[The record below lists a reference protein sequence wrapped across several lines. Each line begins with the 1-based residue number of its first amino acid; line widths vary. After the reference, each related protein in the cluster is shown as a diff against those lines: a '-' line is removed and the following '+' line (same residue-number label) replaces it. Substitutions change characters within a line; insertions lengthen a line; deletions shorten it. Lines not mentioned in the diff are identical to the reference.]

1 MTYLKLKNLFEE
13 QSLLNDINGILSWDM
28 ATYMPAKSRNQR
40 KKQIKVLYDYKKNI
54 FNEIKKNELFNR
66 IEELKLDHKD
76 RINVELMK
84 DKFEYFE
91 TISFDRIQKKTSL
104 SIECEGLWREAKE
117 KSDFTIVKDSF
128 NKLMKLIKEES
139 EILSQ
144 KKQLS
149 KYDCLLLKYD
159 RSLNSKK
166 LKKLFNHIEK
176 FINLKLPIIE
186 KNQKNDTNLLD
197 ANKKLSEEEQFN
209 LSKVFMKKL
218 GFDFSKGRIDKSM
231 HPFCG
236 GSTDDVRITTRF
248 DENDAFSCFD
258 ALMHETGH
266 ALYEQGLPSNWAHQ
280 PIGSAAGMSLHE
292 SQSLFIE
299 KQLIK
304 SLPVSKYLEN
314 ILQEK
319 LGKVSKEWTSQK
331 IFKSRNRVK
340 KSFIRVDADE
350 VTYPLHIIHRF
361 NIEYKIINENISEFH
376 LPDLWNDEFL
386 KIFGMKVDCDTN
398 GCLQDI
404 HWFGGDFGYFPTYS
418 VGAFIAAQLLN
429 EIKNQFPAL
438 NNMLENGDFQQI
450 IGWLRINIH
459 QKGNES
465 KINELLSTSTK
476 EILNLKYFKN
486 HIINRFVKGNF

>member
-1 MTYLKLKNLFEE
+1 MTYSKLKNLFEE

-40 KKQIKVLYDYKKNI
+40 KKQIKVLYDYKKKI

-76 RINVELMK
+76 RINIELMK

-128 NKLMKLIKEES
+128 NKLMKLTKEES

-186 KNQKNDTNLLD
+186 KNQKNETNLLD
-197 ANKKLSEEEQFN
+197 ANKKLSEKEQFN
-209 LSKVFMKKL
+209 LSKIFMKKL
-218 GFDFSKGRIDKSM
+218 RFDFSKGIIDKSM

-299 KQLIK
+299 KQIIK
-304 SLPVSKYLEN
+304 SLPVSKYLEK

-340 KSFIRVDADE
+340 KSFISKSLKNTAQKNDTLGVS
-350 VTYPLHIIHRF
+350 II
-361 NIEYKIINENISEFH
+361 
-376 LPDLWNDEFL
+376 L
-386 KIFGMKVDCDTN
+386 FGDWHK
-398 GCLQDI
+398 
-404 HWFGGDFGYFPTYS
+404 F
-418 VGAFIAAQLLN
+418 A
-429 EIKNQFPAL
+429 
-438 NNMLENGDFQQI
+438 
-450 IGWLRINIH
+450 
-459 QKGNES
+459 
-465 KINELLSTSTK
+465 
-476 EILNLKYFKN
+476 
-486 HIINRFVKGNF
+486 